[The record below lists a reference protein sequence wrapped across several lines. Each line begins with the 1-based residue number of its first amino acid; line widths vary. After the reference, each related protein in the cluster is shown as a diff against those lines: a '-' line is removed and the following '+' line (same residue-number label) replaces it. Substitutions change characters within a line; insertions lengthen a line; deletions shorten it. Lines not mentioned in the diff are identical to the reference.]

1 MTKPAFR
8 FERALL
14 AKGLGPVAGV
24 DEAGRGPLAGP
35 VAAAAVILDRTNI
48 PKGLNDSKL
57 LSPDVRDALF
67 EEIVHCAQAVSVALV
82 SAADID
88 RLDIRQATLL
98 AMRRAVAALAIIPAY
113 VLVDG
118 NDLPPHLPCPGETIV
133 KGDAKC
139 LSIAAASIVAKVTR
153 DRVMRALCAAHPAYG
168 FSQHSGYGTKA
179 HFAAIAIHGPCP
191 FHRLSFSPFKQV

>member
-35 VAAAAVILDRTNI
+35 VAAAAVILDIKNI

-57 LSPDVRDALF
+57 LRPEVREALF
-67 EEIVHCAQAVSVALV
+67 DEIVHRAHAVSVAMV

-88 RLDIRQATLL
+88 RLDIRQATLV
-98 AMRRAVAALAIIPAY
+98 AMRRAVAGLAVSPAY

-133 KGDAKC
+133 KGDVKC
-139 LSIAAASIVAKVTR
+139 LSIAAASIIAKVTR
-153 DRVMRALCAAHPAYG
+153 DRLMRALCSAYPAYG
-168 FSQHSGYGTKA
+168 FSRHAGYGTKA
-179 HFAAIAIHGPCP
+179 HFEAIATHGPCP
-191 FHRLSFSPFKQV
+191 FHRLSFSPFKRP